1 MARAFQSAGW
11 PGVGW
16 VQGLIGYGALL
27 ALAWGLSERRGAIPW
42 RTVVGGVALQWGLA
56 LLLLRVPVAR
66 EGVLWLTA
74 GADAV
79 QRATDAGAG
88 FLFGYLAGGALP
100 FVEVAPGAAFI
111 LAFKMLPLVLVISAL
126 GAVLFHWGIM
136 QRVVGVLAAGLRRT
150 LGVDGPLAVAAAVH
164 VFVGMTEAPLLIRA
178 YLSRMQRGE
187 LFAMMTCG
195 MAGVAGTVMVIYG
208 TILARVLPDA
218 FGAIIVSSII
228 STPAALAV
236 AALMVPWEPGAA
248 AAAPLEADRASGTLE
263 ALVRGTADGVGPLV
277 GIASALIVAVSL
289 VALANMALGA
299 VPLPGGPWTL
309 QGVLAWPLRPVVW
322 AVGVPWEETG
332 PAALLLATK
341 TVLNEFVAYVQLAGV
356 GEALSP
362 KSRVVM
368 TYALCGFANFGSVGI
383 LVGSLAVMLPERRG
397 EVAGLGMRSLVGGTV
412 ATLLSGAVAGVVG

>member
-1 MARAFQSAGW
+1 M
-11 PGVGW
+11 
-16 VQGLIGYGALL
+16 QGLIGYGALL
-27 ALAWGLSERRGAIPW
+27 ALAWGLSERRGKIPW

-126 GAVLFHWGIM
+126 GAVLFHWGVM

-178 YLSRMQRGE
+178 YLGRMQRGE

-248 AAAPLEADRASGTLE
+248 AAAPLETDRASGTLE

-299 VPLPGGPWTL
+299 TADALALPGGPWTL
-309 QGVLAWPLRPVVW
+309 QGALAWPLRPVVW
-322 AVGVPWEETG
+322 AVGVPWEESG
-332 PAALLLATK
+332 VAALLLATK

-356 GEALSP
+356 AEGALSP